1 LNTPGR
7 YAKRPPFSFAEVEGS
22 SDSRKKLFFSY
33 DLLGSVFHIPE
44 AHDYYK
50 YEFGFRYRFSN
61 KITMEVS
68 NAGES
73 ETDYIV
79 FAGRELNG
87 EPIISFVDFND
98 ITSIYS
104 GIYNFTPRMNLTMR
118 VRHNWSK
125 VIYKRFANVDEN
137 GKDIPRAFIPNQD
150 ENVNFFNLDA
160 FFTWD
165 FRLGSRLV
173 FGWKNFLGNDE
184 YVDGMTYKKYLN
196 NLAQTM
202 NLRHGNELTL
212 RFIYFI
218 DFNTLKKKH

>member
-1 LNTPGR
+1 
-7 YAKRPPFSFAEVEGS
+7 
-22 SDSRKKLFFSY
+22 
-33 DLLGSVFHIPE
+33 
-44 AHDYYK
+44 
-50 YEFGFRYRFSN
+50 
-61 KITMEVS
+61 MEVS
-68 NAGES
+68 NAGET

-79 FAGRELNG
+79 FAGRESNG

-125 VIYKRFANVDEN
+125 VTYKRFANVDEN
-137 GKDIPRAFIPNQD
+137 GQDIPRAFIPNQD

-173 FGWKNFLGNDE
+173 LGWKNFLGNDE

-196 NLAQTM
+196 NLSQTM
-202 NLRHGNELTL
+202 DLNHGNELTL

-218 DFNTLKKKH
+218 DFNTLRKKL